1 MTSRNGKLRYRAQS
15 SHHSANSS
23 RVRLNKSNGED
34 LLKTNTLKKHQKNIK
49 KIVKIQSL
57 WRSYKIRKTLLQKG
71 LKLPKKRYF
80 KNKNEELL
88 AAKLE
93 VKSQNALI
101 NDLKSQVA
109 TLQLQVNELTK
120 FKDQHEEAL
129 SYLFQQVNA
138 IRKMSK

>member
-1 MTSRNGKLRYRAQS
+1 M
-15 SHHSANSS
+15 
-23 RVRLNKSNGED
+23 
-34 LLKTNTLKKHQKNIK
+34 
-49 KIVKIQSL
+49 
-57 WRSYKIRKTLLQKG
+57 
-71 LKLPKKRYF
+71 KLPKKRYF